1 MTDEWKDPVEAITYT
16 GPDRVVHF
24 SDYLLQKAG
33 DIGGNKRFYSGFS
46 QFDSKMGGLE
56 TGEVIIISG
65 HRKEGKTLFAESWIN
80 GMVDKNPEAKAMILS
95 YEVQADKL
103 LAKYMSDMGR
113 PVYLPLALETMDFE
127 WLKKKC
133 VEAKFKYNCKIV
145 LIDHLHFMVDM
156 NTKQNMSLNIGA
168 FMRRLKQDIA
178 LKLNMAAIL
187 IAHQGQ
193 PREGKDASIDSIRDS
208 SFVAQESDATIIV
221 SRRKNLDAVELHD
234 VGEELAQ
241 KLKAPEDAPTED
253 RFSAQLAL
261 IKIECHRRTGVFQW
275 KKLYQKRGEF
285 FEEV

>member
-1 MTDEWKDPVEAITYT
+1 MTEEWKDPVEAITYT
-16 GPDRVVHF
+16 GTDRVVHF
-24 SDYLLQKAG
+24 TDYLLQKAG

-65 HRKEGKTLFAESWIN
+65 HRKEGKTLFAESWIK
-80 GMVDKNPEAKAMILS
+80 GMVDKDPEAKAMILS

-103 LAKYMSDMGR
+103 LAKYISNINR
-113 PVYLPLALETMDFE
+113 PIYLPLSLETMDFE

-193 PREGKDASIDSIRDS
+193 PKEGRDASIDSIRDS

-234 VGEELAQ
+234 VGEELSR
-241 KLKAPEDAPTED
+241 KLKAPDDAPFED
-253 RFSAQLAL
+253 KFSAQLAL
-261 IKIECHRRTGVFQW
+261 VKIECHRRTGVFQW